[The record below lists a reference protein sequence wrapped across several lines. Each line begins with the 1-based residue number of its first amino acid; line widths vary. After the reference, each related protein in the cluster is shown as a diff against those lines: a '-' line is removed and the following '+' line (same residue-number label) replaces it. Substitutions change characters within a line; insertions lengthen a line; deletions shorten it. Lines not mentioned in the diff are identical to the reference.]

1 MLVGAIMFHAR
12 RPRIHLISHGATQRF
27 TSVASYMDR
36 PVERQTTD
44 MGPQPIPNLASWFR
58 INNSEHSLT
67 GSWFACRVWDVASAV
82 KNGIR

>member
-1 MLVGAIMFHAR
+1 MVMLVGAIMFHAR

-44 MGPQPIPNLASWFR
+44 MGPQPIPNLAS
-58 INNSEHSLT
+58 
-67 GSWFACRVWDVASAV
+67 
-82 KNGIR
+82 